1 MFHYFLQEN
10 DLVLLVSSPN
20 FWLEEWWL
28 PECNCCSYSSQK
40 RSQLVGYYFCEW
52 EMVTVWAECIIVM
65 YWCTMGQYFSFY
77 VCHELQI
84 AECWCHDNLHHHL
97 FFSYKFLLCCFP
109 SVLTLSSQNIYYSQL
124 FFPQSWFKLPHC
136 SSQRQVFLKCN
147 SIALYGGKKH
157 VKLT

>member
-10 DLVLLVSSPN
+10 DLVLLFSSPN

-40 RSQLVGYYFCEW
+40 RSRLVGYYFCEW

-77 VCHELQI
+77 VCH
-84 AECWCHDNLHHHL
+84 DNLHHHL
-97 FFSYKFLLCCFP
+97 FFVFLLSLLFVLRIYTILSYFSPNPDSNFLIAPAKDRCFC
-109 SVLTLSSQNIYYSQL
+109 SVT
-124 FFPQSWFKLPHC
+124 
-136 SSQRQVFLKCN
+136 
-147 SIALYGGKKH
+147 ALHYMGENKH
-157 VKLT
+157 VKLTQAINESAMWS

>member
-10 DLVLLVSSPN
+10 DLVLLFSSPN

-40 RSQLVGYYFCEW
+40 RSRLVGYYFCEW

-77 VCHELQI
+77 VCHELQNVDVMI
-84 AECWCHDNLHHHL
+84 IYITTSFSLTS
-97 FFSYKFLLCCFP
+97 FFFVVFLL
-109 SVLTLSSQNIYYSQL
+109 SVLFLLRIYTILSYFSPNPDSNFLIAPAKDRC
-124 FFPQSWFKLPHC
+124 FC
-136 SSQRQVFLKCN
+136 SVT
-147 SIALYGGKKH
+147 ALHYMGENKH